1 MITITLDAS
10 ERELVLKSLWISAC
24 NAISNAEHNV
34 IAELLMKIEQAPE
47 VIEVPKLVDV
57 GGPLFWQDPGAGL

>member
-47 VIEVPKLVDV
+47 IIQVPKLDGV